1 MANIAYAKC
10 LNNIMIRTDKHITLS
25 TNIFEQLCLGRHPMK
40 WILFVVFITF
50 ASVSSLTKADDTVL
64 RVVIIQTNALPI
76 VMESQAAFE
85 KELRFIMPEAS
96 VEFDV
101 YDAGGSFEGARA
113 AIEAAYQVGEP
124 DLIVSIATLATRAL
138 YQAEISRQT
147 PKLFMTVADPVKEGI
162 VTQFDET
169 SSDNIT
175 GESHVLDAKVKLDML
190 QGLIAASDTDLP
202 LTIGLIHTDYP
213 SSASSVDS
221 LLALESDYDSVKFV
235 AISTP
240 YVDGDKGLPVMREGI
255 INALV
260 KHKQI
265 RSIDGLWFST
275 GPLLQAE
282 NLIGEIRKQTQLFP
296 LFAESIESVQDGAL
310 LGVVSDVNSIGKSAA
325 QRAAKIL
332 RGTPANQFPVSRMS
346 KYTVA
351 VNVSTAIKLGLPI
364 PSSYLKLAKNNVYQ

>member
-169 SSDNIT
+169 SADNIT
-175 GESHVLDAKVKLDML
+175 GESHVLDAKVEVRV
-190 QGLIAASDTDLP
+190 I
-202 LTIGLIHTDYP
+202 
-213 SSASSVDS
+213 
-221 LLALESDYDSVKFV
+221 
-235 AISTP
+235 
-240 YVDGDKGLPVMREGI
+240 
-255 INALV
+255 
-260 KHKQI
+260 
-265 RSIDGLWFST
+265 
-275 GPLLQAE
+275 
-282 NLIGEIRKQTQLFP
+282 
-296 LFAESIESVQDGAL
+296 
-310 LGVVSDVNSIGKSAA
+310 
-325 QRAAKIL
+325 
-332 RGTPANQFPVSRMS
+332 
-346 KYTVA
+346 
-351 VNVSTAIKLGLPI
+351 
-364 PSSYLKLAKNNVYQ
+364 